1 MKPLADLR
9 TLQSFVTV
17 AREGNVSRA
26 AELLHLT
33 QPAVSLQLKR
43 LAEASGLE
51 LFRRTAKGLNLTDD
65 GAVLLKKAERVL
77 GAVEELGQTARRM
90 TGSVR
95 GTLRIGTIIDPDFIR
110 LGGFLAGLLE
120 AAPELRTELVQGMSG
135 DVPVRLGRGE
145 IDAGFMLEDADVE
158 REAASGAADA
168 ETPLLFRPL
177 TRFAYRVVAPAGWQ
191 RRTAGVD
198 WAGLARLPW
207 IGTPPQSI
215 HSRLLDR
222 RFREAEAAQNIVA
235 LVDQEPSMLAMV
247 RSGVGLSLCREAIAL
262 HEHQAGSLTIVGDIR
277 LPAALGF
284 STTRSRSEEPALAL
298 ALQTLERIWA
308 TEPMAPQRDD
318 SR

>member
-9 TLQSFVTV
+9 TLRSFVTV

-26 AELLHLT
+26 AERLHLT

-43 LAEASGLE
+43 LAEEAGLE
-51 LFRRTAKGLNLTDD
+51 LFRRTAKGLDLTPD
-65 GAVLLKKAERVL
+65 GELLLKKAEQVL
-77 GAVEELGQTARRM
+77 KAVDELGQTARRM

-110 LGGFLAGLLE
+110 LGSFLAGLLE

-135 DVPVRLGRGE
+135 DVPVRLDRGE
-145 IDAGFMLEDADVE
+145 IDAGFMLED
-158 REAASGAADA
+158 SGAVQGTVFGGSALATD
-168 ETPLLFRPL
+168 LLFRPL
-177 TRFAYRVVAPAGWQ
+177 TSFAYRILAPAGWQ
-191 RRTAGVD
+191 RRTAGLD

-207 IGTPPQSI
+207 IGTPPRSI

-222 RFREAEAAQNIVA
+222 RFEEAGVVQNRVA

-262 HEHQAGSLTIVGDIR
+262 HENQVRGLTIVGEHR
-277 LPAALGF
+277 LPATLGF
-284 STTRSRSEEPALAL
+284 SMATSRMEEPSLAL
-298 ALQTLERIWA
+298 ALQTLERVWA
-308 TEPMAPQRDD
+308 SEF
-318 SR
+318 